1 MRLTILY
8 NRDIHSNEALNHL
21 LPSLATHDITLL
33 YSCRVGANTQRDS
46 RLNSLAFFEQGF
58 FTNYLFPMADKASRI
73 GKRLTFRALAS
84 RYGAT
89 DTPVENINSAEG
101 IALLRSSA
109 PDLILSIR
117 FGQILKDAAISV
129 SRLGVINLHSGLLP
143 NYRGVMAT
151 FRAMQASDS
160 EIGLTVHWIDSP
172 AIDQGEIIETLAI
185 PTDPTASYLAN
196 VHQLYAPG
204 AELLTHCVDRLS
216 QGETLS
222 TEAAEG
228 EDAYFSF
235 PNTEDLNAF
244 ERQGHRLFDDADIQN
259 IGSQFLTDPQR

>member
-33 YSCRVGANTQRDS
+33 YSCRVGANNQRDS

-58 FTNYLFPMADKASRI
+58 FTNYLFAMVDKASRI
-73 GKRLTFRALAS
+73 GERLTFKALAG

-89 DTPVENINSAEG
+89 DAPVENINSTDG
-101 IALLRSSA
+101 IALLESSA

-172 AIDQGEIIETLAI
+172 AIDQGGIIETLTI
-185 PTDPTASYLAN
+185 PTDTTASYLAN

-204 AELLTHCVDRLS
+204 AKLLTNCVDRLN
-216 QGETLS
+216 QGESLPTQ
-222 TEAAEG
+222 AVVG
-228 EDAYFSF
+228 EEAYFSF
-235 PNTEDLNAF
+235 PNTADLNDF
-244 ERQGHRLFDDADIQN
+244 ESQGHRLFDDADVQN
-259 IGSQFLTDPQR
+259 IGSLFLTDLQN

>member
-8 NRDIHSNEALNHL
+8 NRDIYSNEALNHL
-21 LPSLATHDITLL
+21 LPSLAAHDITLL
-33 YSCRVGANTQRDS
+33 YSRRVGAHTERDS
-46 RLNSLAFFEQGF
+46 RLDSLAFFEQGF
-58 FTNYLFPMADKASRI
+58 FTNYLFPMVDKASRT
-73 GKRLTFRALAS
+73 GERLTFKALAS

-89 DTPVENINSAEG
+89 DAPVENINSTEG

-117 FGQILKDAAISV
+117 FGQILKNVAISV
-129 SRLGVINLHSGLLP
+129 PRLGVINLHSGLLP

-172 AIDQGEIIETLAI
+172 AIDQGGIIETLTI

-196 VHQLYAPG
+196 VHLLYAPG
-204 AELLTHCVDRLS
+204 AKLLTKCVDGLNQRESLPP
-216 QGETLS
+216 QAVVGE
-222 TEAAEG
+222 G
-228 EDAYFSF
+228 AYFSF
-235 PNTEDLNAF
+235 PNTEDLNVF
-244 ERQGHRLFDDADIQN
+244 ENRGHRLFDDKDIQA
-259 IGSQFLTDPQR
+259 IGSRFLTDL